1 MRSQDWLR
9 RLATER
15 TREIGLRMAV
25 GASRQAVLEQF
36 LTESI
41 VISMAGGIIGVL
53 GIAIPSI
60 APLSHV
66 PIPVTSVFVAFGVS
80 VAVGVIFSR
89 LVLGFDMAARR
100 RVLKLWL
107 QWAVVGPTGK

>member
-1 MRSQDWLR
+1 
-9 RLATER
+9 
-15 TREIGLRMAV
+15 
-25 GASRQAVLEQF
+25 
-36 LTESI
+36 
-41 VISMAGGIIGVL
+41 MAGGIIGVL